1 MLKLPTF
8 AALPIRLKRAMSWVS
23 LVFTLGLACSP
34 AISAPGDE
42 LEGLTTE
49 QTVAYINAVT
59 KAAIEADPTR
69 TGPNLRVLSEVVSYQ
84 NGKITISKD
93 VVLIPNGSAGSSGPI
108 THYVDTAAL
117 EQLNVDMAG
126 LSVQSFGNLKAL
138 SIPCF
143 ANPFLQ
149 TPTPVSSP
157 CVSMRIDD
165 GKSQTNLQNPNTVL
179 TFPAIEPT
187 MRVALA
193 IHHLSVA
200 VRNARI
206 AVERGLQESRQHV
219 NEPLPDIVAILNA
232 ATRQKI
238 VFSKED
244 FQKAEAG
251 NSFLEPRLVK
261 DANSNDYADHGGGI
275 RGAPAAS
282 SLGWTAENV
291 FGLKDPRVEL
301 AYQRACA
308 LPYNETYYINFCAEL
323 GKFYEKRGDL
333 QMALAVF
340 TMAPKCVHETHVSAR
355 LGPQCLQQAAAMY
368 SRTGDENNAT
378 RVYGELC
385 SKYADECEE
394 FNNRGGHANL
404 ASARAQWEANVQDE
418 ADQRK
423 QDQEDRAERAQ
434 ASDAHFNAVLGA
446 LQGLSG
452 GNDPNAILN
461 AGAQQAAALRA
472 AGDASAAR
480 PAAVTQP
487 RVVAQSIAP
496 QPTYVS
502 NKVST
507 AANSESPSPPPTT
520 NPSGGAAVSY
530 LTPLATSC
538 VRQFFD
544 PNTYNWLSFENNCG
558 QAIYINYIPHRPGG
572 WAMGGGMQLAPGN
585 HNNTGLSSAEIDQTG
600 GYDLYVCPTDS
611 VPVDLSGNAFNV
623 NVPQYRCKPQ

>member
-1 MLKLPTF
+1 MG
-8 AALPIRLKRAMSWVS
+8 AS
-23 LVFTLGLACSP
+23 
-34 AISAPGDE
+34 GDE
-42 LEGLTTE
+42 VEGLTTE
-49 QTVAYINAVT
+49 QTVAYINAIT

-69 TGPNLRVLSEVVSYQ
+69 MGPNLRVISEVVSYQ

-93 VVLIPNGSAGSSGPI
+93 AVLIPNGSAGSSGPI
-108 THYVDTAAL
+108 THYVDAAAL
-117 EQLNVDMAG
+117 EELNLDMAG
-126 LSVQSFGNLKAL
+126 LAVQSFGNLKAL
-138 SIPCF
+138 NIQCF
-143 ANPFLQ
+143 ANPFLE
-149 TPTPVSSP
+149 TPTPVSRP

-165 GKSQTNLQNPNTVL
+165 GKSQTNYQNPNTML

-187 MRVALA
+187 LRVALA

-200 VRNARI
+200 VRNARV
-206 AVERGLQESRQHV
+206 AVERGFQESSRQHAH
-219 NEPLPDIVAILNA
+219 EPLPDIVAILNA
-232 ATRQKI
+232 SIGQKI

-251 NSFLEPRLVK
+251 NSFLNARLVK

-275 RGAPAAS
+275 KGAPAAS
-282 SLGWTAENV
+282 NLGWTAENV

-308 LPYNETYYINFCAEL
+308 LPYNEAYYTNFCAKL
-323 GKFYEKRGDL
+323 GDFYEKRGDFR
-333 QMALAVF
+333 MALAVF
-340 TMAPKCVHETHVSAR
+340 TMAPKCVQETHVRAR
-355 LGPQCLQQAAAMY
+355 LGPPCLEQAAAMY

-404 ASARAQWEANVQDE
+404 AASRAQWEANVQDE

-446 LQGLSG
+446 LQGLPG

-461 AGAQQAAALRA
+461 AGEQQAAALHA
-472 AGDASAAR
+472 IGDANAAR
-480 PAAVTQP
+480 QQQDAQMRLASQRAPLQTTGQEPNIVAAPTTHSQGSAQVVTSSP
-487 RVVAQSIAP
+487 GAQSIN
-496 QPTYVS
+496 S
-502 NKVST
+502 NSSV
-507 AANSESPSPPPTT
+507 A
-520 NPSGGAAVSY
+520 SGGIQYS
-530 LTPLATSC
+530 TPLATSC
-538 VRQFFD
+538 VRQFWD

-572 WAMGGGMQLAPGN
+572 WAMGGGMHLAPGSQ
-585 HNNTGLSSAEIDQTG
+585 NNTGLSSAEINQTG
-600 GYDLYVCPTDS
+600 GFDLYVCPTDS
-611 VPVDLSGNAFNV
+611 MPVDLSGNAFNV
-623 NVPQYRCKPQ
+623 NVTEYRCKPQ